1 MAKRVSVDG
10 WLFTVTLI
18 LVFVGLVMV
27 FSASAV
33 MAKERYGSGYFF
45 LLRQVAWAA
54 GRNFAMLVAMKVDYR
69 RYKHPGV
76 VFSVLGVTT
85 LLLISVFFLDRAHN
99 THRWIH
105 FGGFSFQ
112 PSEVA
117 KPALILFLAYFLEN
131 RTKSMNDWRNTL
143 LPGGL
148 PTLIFL
154 VLIVLQP
161 DLGTAIA
168 CAAITACILFVAGLD
183 LRYLGYAFLASLLPL
198 YFLIFHVAWRR
209 DRILA
214 FLNPYSDPQGNG
226 FHIIQS
232 LIAVST
238 GGVTGLGFMEGKQKL
253 FYLPEPHTDFIF
265 AVTAEELG
273 LLGALVLRVALRNFS
288 MARNPNRLAHPG
300 HVRPLAR
307 RGHYQ
312 HGGGAGLH
320 QHQRSAGN
328 DADQRHSAA
337 LRFLWRFVAVRH
349 AGLRRSAAEHHQAN
363 RLSICVSRFLPLSRR
378 HPELAK
384 DMASSRS
391 GLWARTVQI
400 RARSFGTE
408 VPQNDA
414 GGGNLF
420 KTNPSQHTTLVANR
434 FGLWDTVGM
443 TKRNLRVLKWLGQV
457 PAIGV
462 CTVCDRQF
470 QAPMTAL
477 R

>member
-18 LVFVGLVMV
+18 LVFVGLVMI

-45 LLRQVAWAA
+45 LLRQVGWAA
-54 GRNFAMLVAMKVDYR
+54 GGIAAMLVAMKVDYR

-85 LLLISVFFLDRAHN
+85 LMLISVFFLDRAHN

-117 KPALILFLAYFLEN
+117 KVALILFLAFFLEN
-131 RTKSMNDWRNTL
+131 RIHSMHDWRNTL
-143 LPGGL
+143 LPAVL
-148 PTLIFL
+148 PTLMFL
-154 VLIVLQP
+154 GLIVFQP

-168 CAAITACILFVAGLD
+168 CAAITGCILFVAGLE
-183 LRYLGYAFLASLLPL
+183 LRYLGYGCLLSLIPL
-198 YFLIFHVAWRR
+198 YWLIFHVAYRR

-214 FLNPYSDPQGNG
+214 FLNPYSDPQGKG

-273 LLGALVLRVALRNFS
+273 LLGALVVVLLF
-288 MARNPNRLAHPG
+288 G
-300 HVRPLAR
+300 I
-307 RGHYQ
+307 
-312 HGGGAGLH
+312 
-320 QHQRSAGN
+320 
-328 DADQRHSAA
+328 
-337 LRFLWRFVAVRH
+337 FLWRGVR
-349 AGLRRSAAEHHQAN
+349 
-363 RLSICVSRFLPLSRR
+363 
-378 HPELAK
+378 
-384 DMASSRS
+384 
-391 GLWARTVQI
+391 
-400 RARSFGTE
+400 
-408 VPQNDA
+408 
-414 GGGNLF
+414 
-420 KTNPSQHTTLVANR
+420 
-434 FGLWDTVGM
+434 
-443 TKRNLRVLKWLGQV
+443 
-457 PAIGV
+457 
-462 CTVCDRQF
+462 
-470 QAPMTAL
+470 TAL
-477 R
+477 RTQDMFGRLLAVGITSMVVVQAFINMSVVLGIMPTKGIPLPFVSYGGSSLFVTLACVGVLLNITKQTD